1 MLSDS
6 FGHGLGRVGLIAL
19 LTVLPLAV
27 SVSLSRTLIR
37 AYARLSGMGKTIRV
51 SEEFYSWLEARR
63 RDDESMED
71 ALRRLTRGPH
81 PSEVAGLLTPE
92 QAEEAKE
99 AVDELRES
107 DSERKRRAR
116 EAFADDE

>member
-1 MLSDS
+1 MLGNL
-6 FGHGLGRVGLIAL
+6 FGRGLGRLGLTAL
-19 LTVLPLAV
+19 LATLPLAV
-27 SVSLSRTLIR
+27 SVSLRRTLIR
-37 AYARLSGMGKTIRV
+37 FYARLSGMGKTIRV
-51 SEEFYSWLEARR
+51 SEEFHSWLEARK

-81 PSEVAGLLTPE
+81 PSRTTGVLTPE